1 MALTNNKKMLICG
14 FDKDEIALIDDL
26 INKNSLPN
34 YRIISSSMIS
44 MKIKDILNGI
54 KIEIFTDKSICER
67 VILFNNLS
75 DEELNISIK
84 EISSVF
90 NPRPILAVITPT
102 SIEWDVAY
110 LIEHLVEER
119 EWFKNHKE

>member
-1 MALTNNKKMLICG
+1 MLIYG
-14 FDKDEIALIDDL
+14 FDKNDIALIDEL
-26 INKNSLPN
+26 IIKNSVPN
-34 YRIISSSMIS
+34 YVVIENSMIS
-44 MKIKDILNGI
+44 MKIKDILKGL
-54 KIEIFTDKSICER
+54 KIDVFTEKSFSER

-75 DEELNISIK
+75 DKELNISIK
-84 EISSVF
+84 EVSGVL

-102 SIEWDVAY
+102 SIEWDAAY

>member
-1 MALTNNKKMLICG
+1 MALTNNKKMLIYG
-14 FDKDEIALIDDL
+14 FDKNDIALIDEL
-26 INKNSLPN
+26 IIKNSVPN
-34 YRIISSSMIS
+34 YVVIENSMIS
-44 MKIKDILNGI
+44 MKIKDILKGL
-54 KIEIFTDKSICER
+54 KIDVFTEKSFSER

-75 DEELNISIK
+75 DKELNISIK
-84 EISSVF
+84 EVSGVL

-102 SIEWDVAY
+102 SIEWDAAY